1 MVAAQTK
8 QECLKKTQDLLEA
21 LEKFPLSRPYSAVT
35 GDFPKSRKYISREGQ
50 RWLSEA
56 RKKNFHTSFGV
67 ARRD

>member
-1 MVAAQTK
+1 M
-8 QECLKKTQDLLEA
+8 EA